1 MKKLSKVRAK
11 YVGKLDENMLT
22 EGVKLFV
29 PILTTLGYD
38 GDDKLPIK
46 PMSFDSM
53 RTTIQD
59 PMSSHRGHLT
69 RFVRVI
75 GGWGVKI
82 LLYERK
88 GRQVM
93 FDDCMYVVTHKN
105 ELGDDSSDDHTSP
118 AKGSPSV
125 KAVG

>member
-1 MKKLSKVRAK
+1 
-11 YVGKLDENMLT
+11 MLT

-53 RTTIQD
+53 RTT
-59 PMSSHRGHLT
+59 MSSHRGHLT

-105 ELGDDSSDDHTSP
+105 ELGDTFKVFKDVTVLTTVNILLF
-118 AKGSPSV
+118 GSQKIGIWLLQEFIRSEFLCY
-125 KAVG
+125 